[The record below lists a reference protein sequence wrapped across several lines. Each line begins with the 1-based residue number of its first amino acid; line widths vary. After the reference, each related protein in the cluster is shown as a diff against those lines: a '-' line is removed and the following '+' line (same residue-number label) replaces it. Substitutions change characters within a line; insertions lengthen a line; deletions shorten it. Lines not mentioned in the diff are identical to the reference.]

1 MAVRLPSGPARIK
14 NAVSEAKCLQGNTTG
29 IFQPHFPRD
38 VSIKKPVASETNNL
52 ALSAYTK
59 SIFEDNNRHLEQ
71 YERSTLYRI
80 YLVLGFR
87 TTIFGIL
94 IVCLFCLGHGT
105 FTAKT
110 KAGPSFEA
118 RPTGRGKGMATAGKG
133 MMSCSTRTGLDV
145 NCLRNCIPGWLAD
158 R

>member
-1 MAVRLPSGPARIK
+1 MFAGEH
-14 NAVSEAKCLQGNTTG
+14 NWD
-29 IFQPHFPRD
+29 FQPHFPRD

-87 TTIFGIL
+87 TTILGISL
-94 IVCLFCLGHGT
+94 PILSR
-105 FTAKT
+105 A
-110 KAGPSFEA
+110 
-118 RPTGRGKGMATAGKG
+118 
-133 MMSCSTRTGLDV
+133 
-145 NCLRNCIPGWLAD
+145 
-158 R
+158 